1 MKSFL
6 VIFLIIFD
14 LSVSFSQEDSNSNFW
29 NNVSFGGGIGLNF
42 SDGFF
47 SGTLAPQAIYNSI
60 YADPWLPFVRFWF

>member
-42 SDGFF
+42 TDGFF
-47 SGTLAPQAIYNSI
+47 SGTLAPQDEDESI